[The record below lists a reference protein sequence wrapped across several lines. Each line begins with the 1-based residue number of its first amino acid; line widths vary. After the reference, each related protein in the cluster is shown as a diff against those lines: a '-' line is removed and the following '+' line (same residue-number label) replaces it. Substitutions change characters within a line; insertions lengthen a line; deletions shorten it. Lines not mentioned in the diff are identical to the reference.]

1 MVSSNIQDQ
10 LPVGYS
16 FHSATLKNEQP
27 KQASSTSLSTDQP
40 KLMSTSQPPN
50 LAFTKALPKV
60 ELHAHLTGSIS
71 KQCLHNIWLA
81 KKSANPGFAL
91 EDPLIAIPSAKDGG
105 IDVVR

>member
-1 MVSSNIQDQ
+1 
-10 LPVGYS
+10 
-16 FHSATLKNEQP
+16 
-27 KQASSTSLSTDQP
+27 
-40 KLMSTSQPPN
+40 MSTSQPPD

-81 KKSANPGFAL
+81 KKSADAAFAL